1 MCLVILRGV
10 NRLCGLLSVA
20 LLALGMVGFAAPAH
34 ANPQQVLE
42 GNYTLL
48 LDDTTSTVPM
58 IAHAAGITLDEI
70 TTGWEKWVTALDL
83 PLIHGVGTIR

>member
-20 LLALGMVGFAAPAH
+20 LLALGMVGFAA
-34 ANPQQVLE
+34 L
-42 GNYTLL
+42 
-48 LDDTTSTVPM
+48 
-58 IAHAAGITLDEI
+58 
-70 TTGWEKWVTALDL
+70 TALDL